1 MQNFMNY
8 NVTLSSLPTY
18 VNKTTNF
25 YEDPV
30 SYVGGVIFI
39 KNDYF
44 FLNGTIN
51 VKGKDAE

>member
-1 MQNFMNY
+1 MNY